1 MRTFSVSCWRAC
13 CAGVWAGTQWR
24 VWDTVREEPN
34 AKAKRRESL
43 GGCQKEDPKT
53 TYIRLETTSRSRL
66 ADPLQEA
73 KMQKTHSTLD
83 KLKEDLDWRRVEF
96 RWVSHKYTEHEV
108 YEYSKRLSNYWV
120 SGHREAR
127 KDALVC
133 CLPHLGRDRIIRT
146 PQLPGETDAVTV
158 EWWAVKCVCVCMWT
172 CVRGEGD
179 CEHQPNAQLWWEVH
193 RKWQTWKI
201 RNHNITKL

>member
-13 CAGVWAGTQWR
+13 CAGAWAGTQRR

-43 GGCQKEDPKT
+43 GGCQKEDAKT
-53 TYIRLETTSRSRL
+53 THIRLETTSRSRL

-73 KMQKTHSTLD
+73 KMQNTRSTLD

-96 RWVSHKYTEHEV
+96 CWVSHKYTEHEV
-108 YEYSKRLSNYWV
+108 YEYGKRLSNYWV

-133 CLPHLGRDRIIRT
+133 CLPRLGRDRIITVTWRDWRRNCGMMGGEVCLCVHVGMCARGGRLWT
-146 PQLPGETDAVTV
+146 SATCSALVGSPQKMTNLENQ
-158 EWWAVKCVCVCMWT
+158 KS
-172 CVRGEGD
+172 
-179 CEHQPNAQLWWEVH
+179 QYY
-193 RKWQTWKI
+193 
-201 RNHNITKL
+201 